1 MFFAIL
7 LFSFAANGQ
16 AYISPEVG
24 WSSKKAMQAS
34 LQVGYQIKN
43 IFAEGDLR
51 FNCNRH
57 DAALF
62 GARAGYQIPIGLW
75 SVSPLVSSYYRMI
88 SADKTWLNGFVYGAG
103 IRIQMPCMVTFQA
116 SYVDKTCFIGFGFKS
131 L

>member
-1 MFFAIL
+1 MFFAAIL
-7 LFSFAANGQ
+7 LSFAAKGQ

-34 LQVGYQIKN
+34 LQVGYQVKN

-51 FNCNRH
+51 FNCNRR

-75 SVSPLVSSYYRMI
+75 SVSPLVSYYYRMV
-88 SADKTWLNGFVYGAG
+88 SADKTWLNGWVAGTG
-103 IRIQMPCMVTFQA
+103 IRVQMPCMVTFQA
-116 SYVDKTCFIGFGFKS
+116 SYVDKTMFFGIGFKS